1 MADVAR
7 IGRLESHPIS
17 MDFHKRLEKA
27 IQRGFRAS
35 DARERAQAERA
46 LNEQEL
52 ARLHSQYRLDIS
64 ERIERCLREVA
75 DQFPGFRFETLYGE
89 KGWGAAISRDDLH
102 VRAKRRTSLF
112 SRLEMVIRPPNE
124 YHVLELAAKGT
135 VNNREIFNR
144 SQYQQLTEVDL
155 TTFHEWVDNWSLEFA
170 ELYAAKS

>member
-1 MADVAR
+1 
-7 IGRLESHPIS
+7 

-27 IQRGFRAS
+27 IQRGHRTG
-35 DARERAQAERA
+35 DARARARAERE
-46 LNEQEL
+46 LNEKEI
-52 ARLHSQYRLDIS
+52 ARLHSQYRLDVS
-64 ERIERCLREVA
+64 ERIERCLRQVS
-75 DQFPGFRFETLYGE
+75 DQFPGFRLETLYGE
-89 KGWGAAISRDDLH
+89 KGWGAAISRDDLR
-102 VRAKRRTSLF
+102 VRDQRRTNLF

-124 YHVLELAAKGT
+124 YQVLELAAKGT

>member
-1 MADVAR
+1 M
-7 IGRLESHPIS
+7 E
-17 MDFHKRLEKA
+17 FHERLEKA
-27 IQRGFRAS
+27 IQRGHRAG
-35 DARERAQAERA
+35 DARARAREERA
-46 LNEQEL
+46 LNEKEI
-52 ARLHSQYRLDIS
+52 ARLHSQYRLDVS
-64 ERIERCLREVA
+64 ERIERCLRQVS

-89 KGWGAAISRDDLH
+89 KGWGAAISRDDLR
-102 VRAKRRTSLF
+102 VRDQRRTNLF

-124 YHVLELAAKGT
+124 YQVLELAAKGT